1 MIIFFIW
8 QHIVLLAELL
18 LSLPLL
24 FSVRFQSIAILFP
37 VEKPFIPRPNASRVL
52 GNLPVVL
59 GGDFCHCGPLV
70 GEVAAAAVARE

>member
-59 GGDFCHCGPLV
+59 GGRTLLPPWAISGGSSGCCGGP
-70 GEVAAAAVARE
+70 